1 MVRRTRSGISRFRV
15 RRFVP
20 PRNDVEGSFI
30 MASKNRLSPIPHPP
44 TKPVVGN
51 MLSLDSTAPVQNLAR
66 LAKELG
72 PIFWLDMMGAPIV
85 IVSGHDLVDELSD
98 EKRFDK
104 AVRGPLRRVRAIAGD
119 GLFTADTTEP
129 NWSKAH
135 NILLQP
141 FGNRAMQSYH
151 PSMVDIAEQLVK
163 KWERLNGDEEID
175 VVHDMTALTLDTI
188 GLCGFDYRFNSF
200 YRRDYHPFVES
211 LVRSL
216 ETIMM
221 TRGIPLESLW
231 LKKRQQELGADVAF
245 MNKMVD
251 EIVAERRKNADAAS
265 DKKDMLG
272 AMMTGVD
279 RASGEQLDD
288 VNIRYQIN
296 TFLIAGHETTSG
308 LLSASIYALLKHPDV
323 LKRAYEE
330 VDRVLGPDLQAKPTY
345 QQVTQLTYIT
355 QILKEALRLWPPAPA
370 YGVAPLG
377 DEIIGGKYRL
387 KKNTFIT
394 VLVLALH
401 RDPSVWGPNPDAF
414 DPENFSREAE
424 AARPVNAWK
433 PFGNGQ
439 RACIGRGFAMHEA
452 ALAIG
457 MILQRF
463 KLIDVHRYQMHLK
476 ETLTIKPDGF
486 KIKVRPRAD
495 QERGSF
501 VATATATPAAN
512 SVAARART
520 RPGHNTPLLVLYGS
534 NLGTAEELATRVAD
548 LAEVNGFATR
558 LAPLDDF
565 VGKLPEQGGVL
576 IFCASYNGA
585 PPDNATQFV
594 KWLGSDLPKD
604 VFAKVRYAVFGCGNS
619 DWAATYQW
627 IPRVIDTQLAAHG
640 ARSVYARGEG
650 DARSD
655 LDGQFESWFTAMAPL
670 ATKEFGVDSNFSRS
684 ADDEPLYRIE
694 PVAPTAINAAVALG
708 GAAPMKVL
716 VNTELQNKSGA
727 NASERST
734 RHIEV
739 QLPSGA
745 SYRVGDHLSVVPRND
760 PALVDSVARR
770 FGFLPADQI
779 RLQVAEGRR
788 AQLPVGDTVS
798 VGRLLS
804 EFVELQ
810 QVATRK
816 QIQIMSENTRCPVTR
831 PKLLAY
837 VGDDAASGER
847 YRTDILGKRKSVF
860 DLLEEYPACELPFHA
875 YLEMLSLLAPRYY
888 SISSSPSGDPS
899 RCSVTVAVVEGP
911 ASSGRGVYKGVC
923 SNYLAGRHAGETIHA
938 TVRETKAGFRLPDD
952 NSVPII
958 LIGPGTGLAP
968 FRGFLQERAARKA
981 NGATPGPAMLFFGCR
996 HPLQDYLYADELKAF
1011 AANGITELHTAFSR
1025 GDGPKTY
1032 VQHLVAAQKDRVWS
1046 LIEQGAIVYVC
1057 GDGGKMEPDV
1067 KAALVAIYRER
1078 SGADEAAGARWIEE
1092 LGARNRYVLD
1102 VWAGG

>member
-1 MVRRTRSGISRFRV
+1 
-15 RRFVP
+15 
-20 PRNDVEGSFI
+20 
-30 MASKNRLSPIPHPP
+30 MASKNRLSPIPQPP

-51 MLSLDSTAPVQNLAR
+51 MLSLDSSAPVQNLTR

-85 IVSGHDLVDELSD
+85 IVSGHDLVEELSD

-104 AVRGPLRRVRAIAGD
+104 AVRGPLRRVRAVAGD
-119 GLFTADTTEP
+119 GLFTADTSEP

-151 PSMVDIAEQLVK
+151 PSMVDIAEQLVH
-163 KWERLNGDEEID
+163 KWERLNADDEID

-221 TRGIPLESLW
+221 IRGLPLENLW
-231 LKKRQQELGADVAF
+231 MQKRRSELTADVAF

-251 EIVAERRKNADAAS
+251 AIVAERRRNAEAS
-265 DKKDMLG
+265 EDKKDMLG

-279 RASGEQLDD
+279 RSTGEQLDD

-308 LLSASIYALLKHPDV
+308 LLSYTLYALLKHPDV
-323 LKRAYEE
+323 LKKAYEE
-330 VDRVLGPDLQAKPTY
+330 VDRVLGPDINAKPTY
-345 QQVTQLTYIT
+345 QQVTGLTYIT

-370 YGVAPLG
+370 YGISPLK
-377 DEIIGGKYRL
+377 DETIAGGKYKL
-387 KKNTFIT
+387 KKGTFIT
-394 VLVLALH
+394 ILVTALH

-424 AARPVNAWK
+424 AKRPVNAWK

-463 KLIDVHRYQMHLK
+463 KLIDINRYQLVLK
-476 ETLTIKPDGF
+476 ETLTIKPEGF
-486 KIKVRPRAD
+486 KIKVRPRND
-495 QERGSF
+495 RERGAF
-501 VATATATPAAN
+501 VGAA
-512 SVAARART
+512 SAAVASAASAPRART

-534 NLGTAEELATRVAD
+534 NLGTAEELAMRVAD

-565 VGKLPEQGGVL
+565 AGQLPKQGGVL

-594 KWLGSDLPKD
+594 KWLRGDLAKD
-604 VFAKVRYAVFGCGNS
+604 ALAGVNYAVFGCGNS
-619 DWAATYQW
+619 DWAATYQS
-627 IPRVIDTQLAAHG
+627 IPRQIDERLGAHG

-655 LDGQFESWFTAMAPL
+655 LDGQFESWFTAMAPE
-670 ATKEFGVDSNFSRS
+670 AVKAFGLDSSFSRS
-684 ADDEPLYRIE
+684 AEDEPLYKIE
-694 PVAPTAINAAVALG
+694 PVAPSAVSAVVALG
-708 GAAPMKVL
+708 GAAPMKIL
-716 VNTELQNKSGA
+716 VNRELQNKAGP

-734 RHIEV
+734 RHVEV
-739 QLPSGA
+739 ELAPGL
-745 SYRVGDHLSVVPRND
+745 SYRVGDHLSVVPRNE
-760 PALVDSVARR
+760 PSLVDQVARR

-779 RLQVAEGRR
+779 RLKVAEGRR
-788 AQLPVGDTVS
+788 AQLPTGDAVS
-798 VGRLLS
+798 VGRLLTD
-804 EFVELQ
+804 FVELQ

-816 QIQIMSENTRCPVTR
+816 QIQILSEHTRCPVTK
-831 PKLLAY
+831 PKLVAL
-837 VGDDAASGER
+837 VGEDTASAER
-847 YRTDILGKRKSVF
+847 YRGEILAKRKSVF
-860 DLLEEYPACELPFHA
+860 DLLEECPACELPFHV

-888 SISSSPSGDPS
+888 SISSSPSGDAA
-899 RCSVTVAVVEGP
+899 RCSVTVGVVEGP
-911 ASSGRGVYKGVC
+911 AGSGRGIYRGVC
-923 SNYLAGRHAGETIHA
+923 SNYLASRREGETVHA

-952 NSVPII
+952 ASVPII
-958 LIGPGTGLAP
+958 MIGPGTGLAP

-981 NGATPGPAMLFFGCR
+981 KGAALGPAMLFFGCR
-996 HPLQDYLYADELKAF
+996 HPDQDFLYADELKAF
-1011 AANGITELHTAFSR
+1011 AAGGITELYTAFSR
-1025 GDGPKTY
+1025 ADAPKTY
-1032 VQHLVAAQKDRVWS
+1032 VQHLVAAEKEKVWR

-1057 GDGGKMEPDV
+1057 GDGGRMEPDV
-1067 KAALVAIYRER
+1067 KAALVAIHRER
-1078 SGADEAAGARWIEE
+1078 NGADAAAGARWIEE
-1092 LGARNRYVLD
+1092 LGAKNRYVLD

>member
-1 MVRRTRSGISRFRV
+1 
-15 RRFVP
+15 
-20 PRNDVEGSFI
+20 
-30 MASKNRLSPIPHPP
+30 MAPKNRLSPIPHPP

-51 MLSLDSTAPVQNLAR
+51 MLSLDSSAPVQNLTR

-85 IVSGHDLVDELSD
+85 IASGHDLVDELSD
-98 EKRFDK
+98 ETRFDK
-104 AVRGPLRRVRAIAGD
+104 AVRGPLRRVRAVAGD

-129 NWSKAH
+129 NWGKAH

-141 FGNRAMQSYH
+141 FGNRAMVSYH

-163 KWERLNGDEEID
+163 KWDRLNADDEID

-221 TRGIPLESLW
+221 IRGLPMENLW
-231 LKKRQQELGADVAF
+231 MQKRRKDLAADVAF

-251 EIVAERRKNADAAS
+251 EIVAERRKNTAATD
-265 DKKDMLG
+265 DKKDMLA

-279 RASGEQLDD
+279 RSTGEQLDD

-308 LLSASIYALLKHPDV
+308 LLSYTLYALLKHPDI
-323 LKRAYEE
+323 LKKAYEE
-330 VDRVLGPDLQAKPTY
+330 VDRVLGPDVNAKPTY
-345 QQVTQLTYIT
+345 QQVTQLTYVT

-370 YGVAPLG
+370 YGIMPLK
-377 DEIIGGKYRL
+377 DESIGGGKYKL
-387 KKNTFIT
+387 KKGTFIT
-394 VLVLALH
+394 ILVTALH

-414 DPENFSREAE
+414 NPEHFSREAE

-476 ETLTIKPDGF
+476 ETLTIKPEGF
-486 KIKVRPRAD
+486 KIKVRPRTD
-495 QERGSF
+495 QERG
-501 VATATATPAAN
+501 AYAGPAPAA
-512 SVAARART
+512 AATGAAPARART
-520 RPGHNTPLLVLYGS
+520 RPSHNTPLLVLYGS
-534 NLGTAEELATRVAD
+534 NLGTAEDMATRVAD
-548 LAEVNGFATR
+548 LADVNGFATR
-558 LAPLDDF
+558 LAPLDEF
-565 VGKLPEQGGVL
+565 VNKLPKEGGVL

-594 KWLGSDLPKD
+594 KWLRDGMAKD
-604 VFAKVRYAVFGCGNS
+604 ALGGVNYAVFGCGNS
-619 DWAATYQW
+619 DWAATYQS
-627 IPRVIDTQLAAHG
+627 IPRLIDEQMAAHG
-640 ARSVYARGEG
+640 AHSIYARGEG

-655 LDGQFESWFTAMAPL
+655 LDGQFDGWFAKLSEAGVKAFGL
-670 ATKEFGVDSNFSRS
+670 ASSFSRS
-684 ADDEPLYRIE
+684 ADDEPLYKIE
-694 PVAPTAINAAVALG
+694 PMAPSAVSSIAALG
-708 GAAPMKVL
+708 GALAMKVQA
-716 VNTELQNKSGA
+716 NNELQNREGP
-727 NASERST
+727 NASDRST

-739 QLPSGA
+739 ELPAGTT
-745 SYRVGDHLSVVPRND
+745 YRVGDHLSVVPRND
-760 PALVDSVARR
+760 PTLVDAVSRR

-779 RLQVAEGRR
+779 RLQIPEGRR
-788 AQLPVGDTVS
+788 AQLPVGEAIT
-798 VGRLLS
+798 VGRLLTD
-804 EFVELQ
+804 FVELQ

-816 QIQIMSENTRCPVTR
+816 QIQIMSEQTRCPVTK

-837 VGDDAASGER
+837 VGEDAASAER
-847 YRTDILGKRKSVF
+847 YRAEILAKRKSVF
-860 DLLEEYPACELPFHA
+860 NLLEEHPACELPFHS

-888 SISSSPSGDPS
+888 SISSSPADHAT
-899 RCSVTVAVVEGP
+899 RCSVTVGVVEGP
-911 ASSGRGVYKGVC
+911 ASSGRGTYRGVC
-923 SNYLAGRHAGETIHA
+923 SNYLAGRRAGETIHA

-952 NSVPII
+952 PAVPII
-958 LIGPGTGLAP
+958 MIGPGTGLAP

-981 NGATPGPAMLFFGCR
+981 KGAALGPAMLFFGCR
-996 HPLQDYLYADELKAF
+996 HPEQDFLYAGELKAF
-1011 AANGITELHTAFSR
+1011 ADDGVTDLYTAFSR
-1025 GDGPKTY
+1025 ASGEKTY
-1032 VQHLVAAQKDRVWS
+1032 VQHLVAAEKDKVWR
-1046 LIEQGAIVYVC
+1046 LIEQGAIVFVC

-1067 KAALVAIYRER
+1067 KAVLVAIYRER
-1078 SGADEAAGARWIEE
+1078 SGVDADAGARWIEDM
-1092 LGARNRYVLD
+1092 GARNRYVLD
-1102 VWAGG
+1102 VWASG

>member
-1 MVRRTRSGISRFRV
+1 
-15 RRFVP
+15 
-20 PRNDVEGSFI
+20 
-30 MASKNRLSPIPHPP
+30 MAPKNRLSPIPQPP

-51 MLSLDSTAPVQNLAR
+51 MLSLDSSAPVQNLTR

-85 IVSGHDLVDELSD
+85 IVSGHDLVEELSD

-104 AVRGPLRRVRAIAGD
+104 AVRGPLRRVRAVGGD
-119 GLFTADTTEP
+119 GLFTADTDEP

-163 KWERLNGDEEID
+163 KWERLNADDEID

-221 TRGIPLESLW
+221 IRGLPLENLW
-231 LKKRQQELGADVAF
+231 MQKRRRDMASDVEF

-251 EIVAERRKNADAAS
+251 EIVAERRSNTAAT
-265 DKKDMLG
+265 DGKKDMLA

-279 RASGEQLDD
+279 RVSGEQLDD

-308 LLSASIYALLKHPDV
+308 LLSCTLYALLKHPEV
-323 LKRAYEE
+323 LRKAYEE
-330 VDRVLGPDLQAKPTY
+330 VDRVLGPDLDARPTY

-370 YGVAPLG
+370 YGIGPLA
-377 DEIIGGKYRL
+377 DEVIGGKYKL
-387 KKNTFIT
+387 KKNQFTT

-463 KLIDVHRYQMHLK
+463 RLIDVNRYQMHLK
-476 ETLTIKPDGF
+476 ETLTIKPEGF
-486 KIKVRPRAD
+486 KIKVRPRTD
-495 QERGSF
+495 KERGTF
-501 VATATATPAAN
+501 AGAATTTAAA
-512 SVAARART
+512 SAAAPRART

-548 LAEVNGFATR
+548 LAEVNGFATK

-565 VGKLPEQGGVL
+565 IGKLPEQGGVL
-576 IFCASYNGA
+576 IFCASYNGV
-585 PPDNATQFV
+585 PPDNATQFH
-594 KWLGSDLPKD
+594 KWLGGDLPRD
-604 VFAKVRYAVFGCGNS
+604 ALAKVRYAVFGCGNS
-619 DWAATYQW
+619 DWAATYQSV
-627 IPRVIDTQLAAHG
+627 PRFIDEQLKAHG
-640 ARSVYARGEG
+640 ARNVYARGEG

-655 LDGQFESWFTAMAPL
+655 LDGQFESWFAAAAP
-670 ATKEFGVDSNFSRS
+670 AAVKEFGLDSNFSRS
-684 ADDEPLYRIE
+684 ADDEPLYNIE
-694 PVAPTAINAAVALG
+694 PVAQAAVNTIVVQG

-716 VNTELQNKSGA
+716 VNSELQNKAGVHS
-727 NASERST
+727 SDRST

-739 QLPSGA
+739 QLPA
-745 SYRVGDHLSVVPRND
+745 NVSYRVGDHLSVVPRND
-760 PALVDSVARR
+760 PALVDQVARR

-779 RLQVAEGRR
+779 RLKVAEGRR
-788 AQLPVGDTVS
+788 AQLPTGDAVS
-798 VGRLLS
+798 VGRLLTD
-804 EFVELQ
+804 FVELQ

-816 QIQIMSENTRCPVTR
+816 QIQIVSEHTRCPVTK

-837 VGDDAASGER
+837 VGDDAASTEG
-847 YRTDILGKRKSVF
+847 YRADILGKRKSVF

-888 SISSSPSGDPS
+888 SISSSPSGDAT
-899 RCSVTVAVVEGP
+899 RCSVTVGVVEGP
-911 ASSGRGVYKGVC
+911 ASSGRGVYKGIC
-923 SNYLAGRHAGETIHA
+923 SNYLAGRRAGETIRA
-938 TVRETKAGFRLPDD
+938 TVRETKAGFRLPADAA
-952 NSVPII
+952 VPVIMV
-958 LIGPGTGLAP
+958 GPGTGLAP
-968 FRGFLQERAARKA
+968 FRGFLQERAARRA
-981 NGATPGPAMLFFGCR
+981 GGNRLGPAMLFFGCR
-996 HPLQDYLYADELKAF
+996 HPEQDY
-1011 AANGITELHTAFSR
+1011 
-1025 GDGPKTY
+1025 
-1032 VQHLVAAQKDRVWS
+1032 
-1046 LIEQGAIVYVC
+1046 
-1057 GDGGKMEPDV
+1057 
-1067 KAALVAIYRER
+1067 
-1078 SGADEAAGARWIEE
+1078 
-1092 LGARNRYVLD
+1092 
-1102 VWAGG
+1102 

>member
-1 MVRRTRSGISRFRV
+1 
-15 RRFVP
+15 
-20 PRNDVEGSFI
+20 
-30 MASKNRLSPIPHPP
+30 MASTNRLSPIPRPP

-104 AVRGPLRRVRAIAGD
+104 AVRGPLRRVRAVAGD

-135 NILLQP
+135 NILMQP

-163 KWERLNGDEEID
+163 KWERLNGDEDID

-221 TRGIPLESLW
+221 IRGLPMENLW
-231 LKKRQQELGADVAF
+231 MHKRRRDLAGDVAF

-251 EIVAERRKNADAAS
+251 EIVAERRKNAEATES
-265 DKKDMLG
+265 KKDMLG

-279 RASGEQLDD
+279 RVTGEQLDD

-308 LLSASIYALLKHPDV
+308 LLSCAIYALLKHPDV
-323 LKRAYEE
+323 LKKAYEE
-330 VDRVLGPDLQAKPTY
+330 VDRVLGPDIDAKPTY

-370 YGVAPLG
+370 YGISPLG
-377 DEIIGGKYRL
+377 DETIGGKYKL

-463 KLIDVHRYQMHLK
+463 KLIDNHRYQMVLK

-486 KIKVRPRAD
+486 KIKARPRAD
-495 QERGSF
+495 QDRG
-501 VATATATPAAN
+501 AYAGRTTTTAVSTAAA
-512 SVAARART
+512 APRARR
-520 RPGHNTPLLVLYGS
+520 RPAHNTPLLVLYGS
-534 NLGTAEELATRVAD
+534 NLGTAEELAARVAD
-548 LAEVNGFATR
+548 LAEVNGFATK

-585 PPDNATQFV
+585 PPDNATRFV
-594 KWLGSDLPKD
+594 KWLGGALPKD
-604 VFAKVRYAVFGCGNS
+604 AFAKVRYAVFGCGNS
-619 DWAATYQW
+619 DWAATYQS
-627 IPRVIDTQLAAHG
+627 IPRVLDEQLAAHG
-640 ARSVYARGEG
+640 ARNVYVRGEG

-655 LDGQFESWFTAMAPL
+655 LDGQFESWFAKLAPL
-670 ATKEFGVDSNFSRS
+670 ATKEFGIDSDFSRS
-684 ADDEPLYRIE
+684 ADDEPLYKIE
-694 PVAPTAINAAVALG
+694 PVAPTTINAAVALG

-716 VNTELQNKSGA
+716 ANTELQNESGA

-739 QLPSGA
+739 QLPSGT

-816 QIQIMSENTRCPVTR
+816 QIQIMSENTRCPVTK

-837 VGDDAASGER
+837 VGDDAAATGL
-847 YRTDILGKRKSVF
+847 YRSEILGKRKSVF
-860 DLLEEYPACELPFHA
+860 DLMEEHPACELPFHA

-888 SISSSPSGDPS
+888 SISSSPASDPS
-899 RCSVTVAVVEGP
+899 RCSVTVAVVAGA
-911 ASSGRGVYKGVC
+911 ASSGRGIYKGTC
-923 SNYLAGRHAGETIHA
+923 SNYLAGRRAGETIHA

-952 NSVPII
+952 ASVPII
-958 LIGPGTGLAP
+958 MIGPGTGLAP

-981 NGATPGPAMLFFGCR
+981 KGATLGPAMLFFGCR
-996 HPLQDYLYADELKAF
+996 HPDQDYLYADELKAF
-1011 AANGITELHTAFSR
+1011 AADGITELHTAFSR
-1025 GDGPKTY
+1025 ADGPKTY
-1032 VQHLVAAQKDRVWS
+1032 VQNLVAAQQDRVWS
-1046 LIEQGAIVYVC
+1046 LIENGAIIYVC

-1078 SGADEAAGARWIEE
+1078 KAADADAALRWIDD